1 MTSGN
6 FPVYSKLIFQG
17 IKGRNVLRGSFS
29 PPVCVDTA
37 MSSQTNNTTF
47 ENLQRAYKAVLLQI
61 VRNLEKYEQ
70 EELRFFFDE
79 LISRRKPGALSIM
92 SSLENAGKI
101 SWSDVSFLKEGLEE
115 VKRLDLVEK
124 LTVFEVKR
132 NLTVLLDFYARKRQ
146 GMELCCQTVPDPVER
161 VAGYLLKIT
170 REVFQDGFDVSER
183 VRSLLGESR
192 EDIKNLMLEFEKNCY
207 QELSDPWS
215 RLTLLI
221 IISGEIVAVAL
232 ANEEHH
238 QKQEVMKLLSTV
250 AEDLCSR
257 ITKLPKGSW
266 VSKKWYSILLKIN
279 CYYNIFKFSLINCSL
294 FLFDG
299 FQPHNIYTP
308 CFELIGSNETRDMNR
323 NSKVDIENG
332 TRCDLY
338 ADITKHN
345 LLHWKIGIKAGIN

>member
-1 MTSGN
+1 MYN
-6 FPVYSKLIFQG
+6 KLIFQG

-79 LISRRKPGALSIM
+79 LISRRRPGALSIM

-146 GMELCCQTVPDPVER
+146 GIESCYQSVPDPVKR

-183 VRSLLGESR
+183 VRSLLGESK
-192 EDIKNLMLEFEKNCY
+192 EDVKNLMREFEEKCD
-207 QELSDPWS
+207 QELYDPWS
-215 RLTLLI
+215 KLTLFI
-221 IISGEIVAVAL
+221 VISGEILAVAL

-238 QKQEVMKLLSTV
+238 QKQEVMKLLSTA
-250 AEDLCSR
+250 AESLCSR
-257 ITKLPKGSW
+257 ILKLGNW
-266 VSKKWYSILLKIN
+266 VS
-279 CYYNIFKFSLINCSL
+279 
-294 FLFDG
+294 
-299 FQPHNIYTP
+299 
-308 CFELIGSNETRDMNR
+308 
-323 NSKVDIENG
+323 
-332 TRCDLY
+332 
-338 ADITKHN
+338 
-345 LLHWKIGIKAGIN
+345 

>member
-1 MTSGN
+1 
-6 FPVYSKLIFQG
+6 
-17 IKGRNVLRGSFS
+17 
-29 PPVCVDTA
+29 
-37 MSSQTNNTTF
+37 MSSQTNNTTI

-146 GMELCCQTVPDPVER
+146 GMELCYQSVPDPVKR

-183 VRSLLGESR
+183 VRSLLGESK
-192 EDIKNLMLEFEKNCY
+192 EDAKNLMREFEEKCD
-207 QELSDPWS
+207 QELYDPWS
-215 RLTLLI
+215 KLTLFI
-221 IISGEIVAVAL
+221 VISGEILAVAL

-238 QKQEVMKLLSTV
+238 QKQEVMKLLSTA
-250 AEDLCSR
+250 AESLCSR
-257 ITKLPKGSW
+257 ILKLGNW
-266 VSKKWYSILLKIN
+266 EE
-279 CYYNIFKFSLINCSL
+279 F
-294 FLFDG
+294 
-299 FQPHNIYTP
+299 
-308 CFELIGSNETRDMNR
+308 
-323 NSKVDIENG
+323 
-332 TRCDLY
+332 CDLV
-338 ADITKHN
+338 TKRYHLVYN
-345 LLHWKIGIKAGIN
+345 QENAVSDTEATSQTTKKEIANVVQHFKQANFFSKEKAFKPRCS

>member
-1 MTSGN
+1 MYN
-6 FPVYSKLIFQG
+6 KLIFQG

-266 VSKKWYSILLKIN
+266 VSKK
-279 CYYNIFKFSLINCSL
+279 
-294 FLFDG
+294 
-299 FQPHNIYTP
+299 
-308 CFELIGSNETRDMNR
+308 
-323 NSKVDIENG
+323 
-332 TRCDLY
+332 
-338 ADITKHN
+338 
-345 LLHWKIGIKAGIN
+345 

>member
-1 MTSGN
+1 
-6 FPVYSKLIFQG
+6 
-17 IKGRNVLRGSFS
+17 
-29 PPVCVDTA
+29 
-37 MSSQTNNTTF
+37 MSSQTNNTTI

-61 VRNLEKYEQ
+61 VRNLEKDQQ

-146 GMELCCQTVPDPVER
+146 GIESCCQSDPVER

-170 REVFQDGFDVSER
+170 RDVFQDGFDVSER

-192 EDIKNLMLEFEKNCY
+192 EDVKNLMREFEEKCD
-207 QELSDPWS
+207 QELYDPWS
-215 RLTLLI
+215 KLTLFI
-221 IISGEIVAVAL
+221 VISGEILAVAL

-238 QKQEVMKLLSTV
+238 QKQEVMKLLSKA
-250 AEDLCSR
+250 AENLCSR
-257 ITKLPKGSW
+257 ILKLGNW
-266 VSKKWYSILLKIN
+266 VS
-279 CYYNIFKFSLINCSL
+279 
-294 FLFDG
+294 
-299 FQPHNIYTP
+299 
-308 CFELIGSNETRDMNR
+308 
-323 NSKVDIENG
+323 
-332 TRCDLY
+332 
-338 ADITKHN
+338 
-345 LLHWKIGIKAGIN
+345 